1 MQYLAKI
8 QKDFKEAFKQKRETE
23 VSVLRMLQS
32 AIKNAEVAKKRQE
45 LTDEEVM
52 KIIKQQIKQHQDS
65 IEQFEEGNRED
76 LVRKE
81 EKELQILQNYL
92 PEQMGEQ
99 EIREFVKKI
108 IAETELTDFGPIM
121 GKIMAEIKDKAD
133 GNLVKKIVEE
143 ELKHES
149 LN

>member
-8 QKDFKEAFKQKRETE
+8 KNDFQEALKQKDAFKL
-23 VSVLRMLQS
+23 SVLRMLQS

-45 LTDEEVM
+45 LTDDEVV

-65 IEQFEEGNRED
+65 IEQFQKGNRLD
-76 LVRKE
+76 LVEKE
-81 EKELQILQNYL
+81 KKELQILQNYL
-92 PEQMGEQ
+92 PEQMDEQ
-99 EIREFVKKI
+99 AIREIVKKI
-108 IAETELTDFGPIM
+108 ISETGLTDFGPIM

-143 ELKHES
+143 ELKS
-149 LN
+149 

>member
-143 ELKHES
+143 ELKHEG